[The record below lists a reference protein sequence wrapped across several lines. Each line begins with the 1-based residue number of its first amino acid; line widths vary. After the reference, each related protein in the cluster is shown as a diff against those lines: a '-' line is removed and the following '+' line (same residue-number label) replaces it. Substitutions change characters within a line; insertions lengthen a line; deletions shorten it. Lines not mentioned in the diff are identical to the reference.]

1 MSLHDKHR
9 TLGELHD
16 ASPGG
21 SIDNADNFN
30 VKLAEAM
37 EFAL

>member
-1 MSLHDKHR
+1 M
-9 TLGELHD
+9 
-16 ASPGG
+16 ASSVGLAK
-21 SIDNADNFN
+21 SIDNSDIFN